1 MAEPS
6 EQRERERPSPESAR
20 GRNGRALRAMERGTA
35 DPSEQRDWEW
45 PSPQSPWS
53 GNGNVRAL
61 RAPGAG
67 TAEPSEPRQ
76 QERPGPQSARGGAA
90 EPSEQ
95 REKQALTGGKR
106 KVACDVSGK
115 NVTCVVNSAKICVLN
130 DLFALLCF
138 ASDEVIEYFFS
149 RLKISLWG
157 LVPGNRVH
165 RALRETFDKFLP
177 PNAHELVSG
186 KLHIIL
192 TRLHDWRCV
201 TVSEFASKE
210 ELIQAVLCSSFIPL
224 YFGIFPPTF
233 RGVRYVDGELAM
245 WRADFVSRTT
255 ITISGFAGEY
265 DICPKDG
272 PAAFLTFQISDCI
285 LQISKMNICRLQ
297 HIFLCPTHQVMDLFY
312 AQGYQDTVS
321 FLKRLSK

>member
-1 MAEPS
+1 M
-6 EQRERERPSPESAR
+6 
-20 GRNGRALRAMERGTA
+20 
-35 DPSEQRDWEW
+35 
-45 PSPQSPWS
+45 
-53 GNGNVRAL
+53 
-61 RAPGAG
+61 
-67 TAEPSEPRQ
+67 
-76 QERPGPQSARGGAA
+76 
-90 EPSEQ
+90 
-95 REKQALTGGKR
+95 
-106 KVACDVSGK
+106 
-115 NVTCVVNSAKICVLN
+115 I
-130 DLFALLCF
+130 ALLCF
-138 ASDEVIEYFFS
+138 ASDEVIKYFLS

-157 LVPGNRVH
+157 LVPGRGVP
-165 RALRETFDKFLP
+165 RLLRETLDKFLP

-210 ELIQAVLCSSFIPL
+210 ELIQAVMCSCFLPL

-245 WRADFVSRTT
+245 WKADFVSRTT

-272 PAAFLTFQISDCI
+272 PAAFLTFQLSDCI

-297 HIFLCPTHQVMDLFY
+297 HIFQVPTRQVMDRFY
-312 AQGYQDTVS
+312 IQGYQDMVS
-321 FLKRLSK
+321 FLKRLRDFQVNYFEGFTLSLANESNQKGDETLHRKPRLSVFHSRATDHEGDTKESPGIRQAADEEE